1 MFYCPKDQHAKEL
14 AAVQAQ
20 LLQQNAQL
28 QARSCWHALLAAD
41 MPYKLLTCFTA
52 GALATAERAVAGKNG
67 VPNRALETRAW
78 DRIPRAPHWSS
89 QSLRSRQRCEIF

>member
-28 QARSCWHALLAAD
+28 QARSC
-41 MPYKLLTCFTA
+41 
-52 GALATAERAVAGKNG
+52 
-67 VPNRALETRAW
+67 
-78 DRIPRAPHWSS
+78 
-89 QSLRSRQRCEIF
+89 